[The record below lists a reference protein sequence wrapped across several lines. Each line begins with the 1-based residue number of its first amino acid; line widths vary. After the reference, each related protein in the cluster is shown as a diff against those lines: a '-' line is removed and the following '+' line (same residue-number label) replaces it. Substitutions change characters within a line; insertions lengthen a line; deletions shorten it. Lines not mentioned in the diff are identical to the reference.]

1 MASGEYSK
9 SKIVFLFSYVTK
21 VKIHRQC
28 SIKTEWLFDN
38 LQDFKVGLD
47 SKK

>member
-9 SKIVFLFSYVTK
+9 SKTLFLFSYVTK

-38 LQDFKVGLD
+38 SQDFKVGLN
-47 SKK
+47 SQK